1 MKVAKLT
8 FALLLV
14 ALMAAPV
21 LAQGGGGGG
30 GGGGRCGGGGGGGGF
45 MMGGGTAT
53 ALDGLVRAVK
63 RLDGI
68 TDDQKSKVDDLAKE
82 YAPKFKALRD
92 KSEAVLTDQQKTDL
106 AAARK
111 AIQDAAPADRRAAF
125 TKVRDVMNG
134 LSQDQKDKQAAV
146 QKDVQALVTEVRGK
160 IEANLTEDQK
170 TKLKAALEARWLRRS
185 RWLRRRW
192 RRCGGNPQRLALD
205 RIEQTD

>member
-1 MKVAKLT
+1 
-8 FALLLV
+8 
-14 ALMAAPV
+14 
-21 LAQGGGGGG
+21 
-30 GGGGRCGGGGGGGGF
+30 

-68 TDDQKSKVDDLAKE
+68 TDNQKSKVDDLAKE

-111 AIQDAAPADRRAAF
+111 AIGDPPPPIINAF

-134 LSQDQKDKQAAV
+134 LSQDQEDKQAAV
-146 QKDVQALVTEVRGK
+146 QERPSPGDRGPRQ
-160 IEANLTEDQK
+160 D
-170 TKLKAALEARWLRRS
+170 
-185 RWLRRRW
+185 
-192 RRCGGNPQRLALD
+192 
-205 RIEQTD
+205 